1 MDACASNRIPDARV
15 SLVFSNRKAAY
26 GLTRASSAS
35 PPIPTDALALQP
47 YLKSDPGRTRVQY
60 DLEVARR
67 ILDKCIDDGVHLVV
81 LAGFLHILSEE
92 FLDVFNGTRE
102 FADGRCV
109 KTGIPIINLH
119 PALPG
124 AFDGAGA
131 IERAFEAFKRGEVN
145 GTGVM
150 VHHVVRDVD
159 RGEPIL
165 VRNVEILESDDLAS
179 LQDRIHK
186 VEHEI
191 LVEGAVKVLE
201 QFYPI

>member
-35 PPIPTDALALQP
+35 PPIPTDVLALQP

-67 ILDKCIDDGVHLVV
+67 ILDICIDDGVHLVV

-92 FLDVFNGTRE
+92 FLDVFNGARE
-102 FADGRCV
+102 FADGRRV
-109 KTGIPIINLH
+109 KIGIPIINLH

-165 VRNVEILESDDLAS
+165 VRNVEILESDDLTS

-191 LVEGAVKVLE
+191 LVEAAVKVLE
-201 QFYPI
+201 RFHPI